1 VPNNLTDALLI
12 AFASAEPAD
21 EPVLDFLSL
30 INGDEEGDIFAFV
43 VVVAVGIL
51 TAFDV
56 AALLG
61 DFDNFLSF
69 NGVDRG
75 GVAFSSTK
83 SEFVSFMQNINKKYI
98 YIYIYIKLTISKL
111 ICFN

>member
-1 VPNNLTDALLI
+1 MLVPNNLTDALLI
-12 AFASAEPAD
+12 AFASAEPAE

-30 INGDEEGDIFAFV
+30 INGDEEGDIFALV

-51 TAFDV
+51 TACDV

-61 DFDNFLSF
+61 DFDNLLSF

-83 SEFVSFMQNINKKYI
+83 IEFVSFMQI
-98 YIYIYIKLTISKL
+98 YI
-111 ICFN
+111 